1 VTPNA
6 SAPSYY
12 FAEQPSCV
20 SGPAFLTGGASTL
33 SLPPPPV
40 LPIYLPPV
48 GWPMHHQHIV
58 RRLHPGICLVDE
70 IRVMQAVEGQRIHRE
85 VRQDMA

>member
-1 VTPNA
+1 
-6 SAPSYY
+6 
-12 FAEQPSCV
+12 
-20 SGPAFLTGGASTL
+20 
-33 SLPPPPV
+33 
-40 LPIYLPPV
+40 
-48 GWPMHHQHIV
+48 MHHQHIV